1 MCKVFRLITVLF
13 IIIFAGCALGPDYQ
27 RPEQELPENYRQSDD
42 RQRQDTEKVSFAVRN
57 WREIYQ
63 DEQLQWLI
71 ETGLADNLDLAVARS
86 RVREARYYLAV
97 SRSALFP
104 QLDLAAVAE
113 REGKSGFTSSSSG
126 PENTLALEGLL
137 SWEIDLWGRNR
148 RSMEAS
154 EAQWMATEESRQAIS
169 VFLIG
174 EIAAAY
180 FELLDIDN
188 RLKISERTVASRE
201 ESIRIARLR
210 KKGGVISKLEVQQA
224 EVELASA
231 KVTLPFLHKNRL
243 IKENYLSIL
252 IGQAP
257 GDIERRVGISE
268 QALPPEVPVGLPGSL
283 LQRRPDV
290 RQAEQTLIA
299 ANAAIGIAKAD
310 FFPELTLTGAY
321 GRESNELSDLL
332 KSSGKTWII
341 GLDAIMPLFNAGKN
355 RAQLAIAREQ
365 YEQASLNYRKIV
377 LQSLQ
382 EVSDALESY
391 SRSKEELEAHL
402 DLVKSSQE
410 YLRLATLRYYNG
422 VLSYLDLLDAQRQL
436 FNAELSL
443 SESKRDRLVALVQLY
458 KALGGGWQASEDSQG

>member
-1 MCKVFRLITVLF
+1 
-13 IIIFAGCALGPDYQ
+13 
-27 RPEQELPENYRQSDD
+27 
-42 RQRQDTEKVSFAVRN
+42 
-57 WREIYQ
+57 
-63 DEQLQWLI
+63 
-71 ETGLADNLDLAVARS
+71 
-86 RVREARYYLAV
+86 
-97 SRSALFP
+97 
-104 QLDLAAVAE
+104 
-113 REGKSGFTSSSSG
+113 
-126 PENTLALEGLL
+126 
-137 SWEIDLWGRNR
+137 
-148 RSMEAS
+148 
-154 EAQWMATEESRQAIS
+154 MATEESRQAIS
-169 VFLIG
+169 VSLIG

-377 LQSLQ
+377 LQSLK

-458 KALGGGWQASEDSQG
+458 KALGGGWQASEDFQG

>member
-1 MCKVFRLITVLF
+1 
-13 IIIFAGCALGPDYQ
+13 
-27 RPEQELPENYRQSDD
+27 
-42 RQRQDTEKVSFAVRN
+42 
-57 WREIYQ
+57 
-63 DEQLQWLI
+63 
-71 ETGLADNLDLAVARS
+71 
-86 RVREARYYLAV
+86 
-97 SRSALFP
+97 
-104 QLDLAAVAE
+104 
-113 REGKSGFTSSSSG
+113 
-126 PENTLALEGLL
+126 
-137 SWEIDLWGRNR
+137 
-148 RSMEAS
+148 
-154 EAQWMATEESRQAIS
+154 
-169 VFLIG
+169 
-174 EIAAAY
+174 
-180 FELLDIDN
+180 
-188 RLKISERTVASRE
+188 
-201 ESIRIARLR
+201 
-210 KKGGVISKLEVQQA
+210 
-224 EVELASA
+224 
-231 KVTLPFLHKNRL
+231 
-243 IKENYLSIL
+243 
-252 IGQAP
+252 
-257 GDIERRVGISE
+257 VGISE
-268 QALPPEVPVGLPGSL
+268 QILPPEVPVGLPASL

-332 KSSGKTWII
+332 KSSGETWII

-355 RAQLAIAREQ
+355 RARLAIAREQ

-458 KALGGGWQASEDSQG
+458 KALGGGWKASEDSQG